1 MPAVSNEFKLSYIWK
16 LLPGLETRYLRKH
29 LITLR
34 KYSSWGAIEFPE
46 KFATQVKSAHCQLPT
61 LLEFKMATSKQT
73 VRSYKHKFIFNHLVN
88 LIGCEYPL
96 SFKSNLTTFIFE
108 LSPNVKNPKEICKKP
123 IRYRVWQKCMVASGS
138 FTRQLILIFSLL
150 LLNRFLLLQYSLGF
164 DL

>member
-1 MPAVSNEFKLSYIWK
+1 METVTRFGDEIPSQTSHNSKKIQFLGSHRVSGEVCDPRKIRPAWQPCTNCPREFK
-16 LLPGLETRYLRKH
+16 T
-29 LITLR
+29 
-34 KYSSWGAIEFPE
+34 
-46 KFATQVKSAHCQLPT
+46 
-61 LLEFKMATSKQT
+61 ATSKQT
-73 VRSYKHKFIFNHLVN
+73 VRSYKHKFIFNHLVI

-108 LSPNVKNPKEICKKP
+108 LSPNVKNPKKICKKP

-138 FTRQLILIFSLL
+138 STRQLILIFSLL

>member
-1 MPAVSNEFKLSYIWK
+1 MRPKENPPCLPAL
-16 LLPGLETRYLRKH
+16 H
-29 LITLR
+29 
-34 KYSSWGAIEFPE
+34 
-46 KFATQVKSAHCQLPT
+46 QLPT
-61 LLEFKMATSKQT
+61 CLEFKMATSKQT
-73 VRSYKHKFIFNHLVN
+73 VRSYKHKFIFNHLVI

-108 LSPNVKNPKEICKKP
+108 LSPNVKNPKKIRKKP

-138 FTRQLILIFSLL
+138 STRRLILIFSLL